1 MNLNK
6 RYSIRKLSVGVA
18 SVAIGF
24 FISTNTDL
32 MTSIGQ
38 NISPIAYAEEV
49 VKEWRPEGVTIAN
62 GIDGIH
68 WTLYE
73 NGYLEFN
80 PSQRNPRMTGVTK
93 ETDSETLH
101 KPSWHQYADKIKAIG
116 FTSIAYAPEDSSYL
130 FANLPNLE
138 YIDAKK
144 LQLVYPDKVHFY
156 NTKAVTNIDYM
167 FSQDR
172 KLQNLD
178 LSNWDVS
185 NVRSMISTFDGL
197 RSLRSLNVSNW
208 NTGKVTTMKGLF
220 AYTRE
225 LQDLNISQW
234 DVSHV
239 TDFSSMFEISAED
252 DNSFNS
258 LDISNWDTR
267 SLVNAN
273 RMFWGRQRLTSIDLS
288 RWNTENLES
297 INLMLSGV
305 SLKHLDVG
313 NWNTTKLKT
322 ASYFIGGSKIESV
335 NLTNWNTTNL
345 IGDTLF
351 RRAINVKEITIGKNF
366 ANNSTFLFKPL
377 DNYEQPQNI
386 YTKIFWKKADGSSDV
401 YTRLEWEKAFK
412 ASPESLSGTWIRE
425 KVGYRVNFH
434 TGTSETI
441 NSIEEAPLNQ
451 TILLQSPRT
460 PDLFHNRMS
469 ANFLGWSKTI
479 NGPIITEAK
488 NLGETKSVV
497 ELYAQWEIQEYQ
509 RQRTTMT
516 TVYRADN
523 TLANGQI
530 QEEAGYD
537 GEKEIITTY
546 IVHQI
551 TGGEP
556 TNPRTRE
563 RTIAEMR
570 PKVIKIGTKP
580 TVEYIKKNN
589 DVVKKTTTYT
599 MNPQNGTTIS
609 SVTEVVHSQNGAK
622 DKVEYLKRN
631 NGLVK
636 KTTTYSVN
644 ITNGEVTPNI
654 QEENVRVQ
662 GMDSLADKI
671 EYIKKGNDVVKKVTV
686 YNVNIETGA
695 VTPSVTETIHNA
707 NGAKDKVEY
716 IKKNNSLVKRTTH
729 YDVNLQTGAVTPSSN
744 VQEETVSPSTLGNE
758 NITSLADKIEYV
770 KQGNDVIK
778 RTTTYD
784 VNIETGKITP
794 QVTDVIYNQGGTTPK
809 VEYIK
814 RGNDIVKQTTNYDV
828 NPQNGEVTPN
838 QNIAEETVSPT
849 SLGNE
854 NITSLE
860 DRVEY
865 FKQGNNVM
873 KRVTTYNV
881 DLHTGKVT
889 PNVTETI
896 RNENGAK
903 DKVEY
908 IKKENNL
915 VKRITH
921 YDVDINTGN
930 ITPNS
935 NVIEEVVQP
944 SSLGNENIT
953 SLADKIEYVK
963 QGNDVIKRTT
973 TYDVNINT
981 GKVTPQVTDET
992 YNQGGITPKV
1002 EYIKRGN
1009 DIVKQTTNYDV
1020 NPQNGEITP
1029 NQNIVEETVS
1039 PSSLGNENIDT
1050 LADKVEYFKQ
1060 GNNVMKR
1067 VTTYD
1072 VDLHTGKVTPNIT
1085 ETVHSENGA
1094 KDKVEY
1100 IKKEST
1106 LVKKTTH
1113 YDVDL
1118 NTGNVTPNTHIDE
1131 ENIEPSSLGNENIT
1145 SLADKIEYVK
1155 QGNDVIKRTT
1165 RYEVNIETGKVTPQ
1179 VTDETYNQGGITPKV
1194 EYIKRGNEIVK
1205 QTTNYNVNSQNG
1217 EITPNQNIVEETVSP
1232 ASLGNENIDS
1242 LEDKIEYFK
1251 QGNNVM
1257 KRVTIYDV
1265 DLHTGKVTPNITET
1279 VYSEN
1284 GAKDKIEYIKK
1295 ENNLVKRITHYDVD
1309 THTGNVTPNSNVEE
1323 ENIQPSALGNENITS
1338 LADKIEYIK
1347 QDNDVIKRTTRYD
1360 VNVETGKVTPSVVD
1374 ETYNQG
1380 ATTPK
1385 VEYIKRGNDII
1396 KQTTNYDVNPQNGEV
1411 TPSSDVT
1418 EEVVTPSSLGNDSI
1432 TSLEDRIEYFKQGN
1446 NVMKRVTT
1454 YDVDLHT
1461 GKVTPNIT
1469 ETVHSENGA
1478 KDKVEY
1484 IKKESTLVKKTTHYD
1499 VDLNTGNVTPNTH
1512 IDEENIEP
1520 SSLGNENITSLADKI
1535 EYVKQGNDVIKRT
1548 TTYDVNIETGK
1559 ITPQVT
1565 DEVYNQGGTTPKVE
1579 YVKRGNNIVKQT
1591 TNYDVD
1597 IHTGTVTPNSNIAE
1611 DVVEPSSLGN
1621 ANIDS
1626 LADKVEYFKQNNNVM
1641 KRVTTYDVDL
1651 HTGKVTPNVTETVHN
1666 ENGAKDKVEYVKQNN
1681 SLVKKTT
1688 HYDVDTQTG
1697 NVIANSNIDEETIEP
1712 TSVGNEN
1719 IESLADKVEYIKQGN
1734 DVIKRTTRYDV
1745 NVETGKVTPQVTD
1758 ETYNQGGTTPKVA
1771 YVKRGT
1777 DIIKQTT
1784 NYVVNLSNG
1793 EITPDS
1799 NVIEETVQPSSLGN
1813 ENIESL
1819 ADKVEY
1825 FKQDNNVMK
1834 RVTTY
1839 DVDLHTGKVTSKI
1852 TETVHSENG
1861 AKDKVE
1867 YIKQDNSL
1875 IKKTTHYDVD
1885 INTGNVTPN
1894 SHIDEENIEPS
1905 SVGNENITTLVDK
1918 VEYIKQGNDVIKRT
1932 TKYDVNVETGKV
1944 TPQVTDET
1952 YNQGGTTPKV
1962 EYIKR
1967 GNDIIKQTTN
1977 YVVNVS
1983 NGEVTPDN
1991 HVEEEVVQ
1999 PSSLGNDNIDSLDD
2013 KTEYFKQ
2020 GNNIMKR
2027 VTTYNVDIHTGKVI
2041 PNVIETIHNENGAK
2055 DKIEYIKK
2063 NNELIKKTT
2072 HYDVDT
2078 QTGNIIV
2085 NNNIDEETVTPESV
2099 GNENIPNLADKIE
2112 YVKQGNDVIKR
2123 TTTYDVNIE
2132 TGKVTPQVVD
2142 ETYNQGGTTPKVEY
2156 IKRGNNIVKQTTN
2169 YDVDTNTGT
2178 ITPNSS
2184 IKEDIVQPSSLGN
2197 DNIDSLDDKIEY
2209 FKQGN
2214 NIIKR
2219 VTTYDVDIHTGKVT
2233 PNTTETVHIENGARD
2248 KVEYIKQD
2256 NSLIKKITH
2265 YDVDLNTGNV
2275 TPNSHIDEETVEPS
2289 SLGNENIT
2297 SLADKIEYVK
2307 QGNDV
2312 IKRTTKYDVNV
2323 ETGKVTPQVI
2333 DETYNQGGTTPKV
2346 EYIKRDNNIVKQTTN
2361 YEVDTNTGIVTPNT
2375 NVVEEIVP
2383 LSSLGNDEV
2392 NTLEDK
2398 VEYFKQGDNVMKRVT
2413 TYEVDLHTGKV
2424 VPNVTETVYR
2434 ENTTKDKIEYV
2445 KQDDKLVKKIIHYDV
2460 DATTGNVTPN
2470 SNVTEEIIQ
2479 PSTVGND
2486 NIDTLK
2492 DKVEYIK
2499 QGNNVIKRI
2508 TRYDVNVET
2517 GKVTPNVTE
2526 ETYSQGETTT
2536 KIEYIKRGNEI
2547 VKRTTE
2553 FEVDI
2558 TDGTLKPNSVEE
2570 VVTPASLGNNEI
2582 NNVGDKVEY
2591 IKKDGDIIKKTI
2603 TYDVNISD
2611 GSITPVE
2618 TEVIYAKDGA
2628 DDSIE
2633 YIKRGNDIIKQI
2645 TEYEVDRYT
2654 GEVTPKVREEVYI
2667 KDGVKEKVEF
2677 VKENGNVIKQTTK
2690 YDVDVHTG
2698 NVIPH
2703 TESEVHNPVGLDN
2716 VNDKVEYVK
2725 QGNEIIKRITKYEV
2739 DITTGNVTPSTTEEN
2754 VTPNG
2759 NGNIEDKVEFT
2770 KQGNEIVKSTTTFI
2784 VDEHTGNITLT
2795 TKTEIV
2801 TPASLGNNEIDN
2813 VGDKVE
2819 YVKKDGDIIKKITK
2833 YDVNILDGSI
2843 TPVETEVIY
2852 AKDGADDSIEYI
2864 KRGNDIIK
2872 QITEY
2877 EVDKYTG
2884 EVTPKV
2890 REEVYVKDGVKD
2902 KVEFVKENGNVIK
2915 QITKYD
2921 VDVHTG
2927 HITSHIEKET
2937 HNPQGLDSV
2946 NDKVE
2951 YVKQGDTIVK
2961 REIKYD
2967 VDIHTGNVTPIVSET
2982 TLKNNDTDA
2991 LKDKVEYVKKGNDI
3005 VKVTTIVTVE
3015 PDTGLLQSETIETV
3029 HIKDGADDSVTYIKR
3044 GNDVIKQVT
3053 KYEVDKYTGEVTS
3066 TIIEEIVQ
3074 KDSVKDKVEYVKRGN
3089 EIVKQITTYKVNKDT
3104 GEITSEVKIDEKVDS
3119 LTTSI
3124 EENGNTQ
3131 KQLSSNIDK
3140 SLISN
3145 KENTKAIDENVLVT
3159 NDSNIQNNDES
3170 LMNRKENQELPKTNA
3185 LYSTSYILGLLLSV
3199 VGLKQNKK
3207 D

>member
-32 MTSIGQ
+32 MTSIGK
-38 NISPIAYAEEV
+38 NISHIAYAEEV
-49 VKEWRPEGVTIAN
+49 VKEWRPEGAIIAN

-68 WTLYE
+68 WKLYE
-73 NGYLEFN
+73 NGYLEFS
-80 PSQRNPRMTGVTK
+80 PSERNPRMTGVTK
-93 ETDSETLH
+93 ETGSETVH
-101 KPSWHQYADKIKAIG
+101 KPSWHQHADKIKAIG
-116 FTSIAYAPEDSSYL
+116 FTRIAYAPEDSSYL
-130 FANLPNLE
+130 FSNLPNLE
-138 YIDAKK
+138 YIDTKK
-144 LQLVYPDKVHFY
+144 LQLVYPDKVHFQ

-167 FSQDR
+167 FHQDR
-172 KLQNLD
+172 KLKSLD

-185 NVRSMISTFDGL
+185 NVRSMIRTFDGMRNL
-197 RSLRSLNVSNW
+197 KNLNVSNW

-580 TVEYIKKNN
+580 TVEYIKKN
-589 DVVKKTTTYT
+589 
-599 MNPQNGTTIS
+599 
-609 SVTEVVHSQNGAK
+609 
-622 DKVEYLKRN
+622 
-631 NGLVK
+631 
-636 KTTTYSVN
+636 
-644 ITNGEVTPNI
+644 
-654 QEENVRVQ
+654 
-662 GMDSLADKI
+662 
-671 EYIKKGNDVVKKVTV
+671 NDVVKKVTV

-1100 IKKEST
+1100 IKKENN

-1113 YDVDL
+1113 YDVDI
-1118 NTGNVTPNTHIDE
+1118 NTGNVTPNSHIDE

-1347 QDNDVIKRTTRYD
+1347 QDNDVIKRT
-1360 VNVETGKVTPSVVD
+1360 
-1374 ETYNQG
+1374 
-1380 ATTPK
+1380 
-1385 VEYIKRGNDII
+1385 
-1396 KQTTNYDVNPQNGEV
+1396 
-1411 TPSSDVT
+1411 
-1418 EEVVTPSSLGNDSI
+1418 
-1432 TSLEDRIEYFKQGN
+1432 
-1446 NVMKRVTT
+1446 
-1454 YDVDLHT
+1454 
-1461 GKVTPNIT
+1461 
-1469 ETVHSENGA
+1469 
-1478 KDKVEY
+1478 
-1484 IKKESTLVKKTTHYD
+1484 
-1499 VDLNTGNVTPNTH
+1499 
-1512 IDEENIEP
+1512 
-1520 SSLGNENITSLADKI
+1520 
-1535 EYVKQGNDVIKRT
+1535 
-1548 TTYDVNIETGK
+1548 
-1559 ITPQVT
+1559 
-1565 DEVYNQGGTTPKVE
+1565 
-1579 YVKRGNNIVKQT
+1579 
-1591 TNYDVD
+1591 
-1597 IHTGTVTPNSNIAE
+1597 
-1611 DVVEPSSLGN
+1611 
-1621 ANIDS
+1621 
-1626 LADKVEYFKQNNNVM
+1626 
-1641 KRVTTYDVDL
+1641 
-1651 HTGKVTPNVTETVHN
+1651 
-1666 ENGAKDKVEYVKQNN
+1666 
-1681 SLVKKTT
+1681 
-1688 HYDVDTQTG
+1688 
-1697 NVIANSNIDEETIEP
+1697 
-1712 TSVGNEN
+1712 
-1719 IESLADKVEYIKQGN
+1719 
-1734 DVIKRTTRYDV
+1734 
-1745 NVETGKVTPQVTD
+1745 
-1758 ETYNQGGTTPKVA
+1758 
-1771 YVKRGT
+1771 
-1777 DIIKQTT
+1777 
-1784 NYVVNLSNG
+1784 
-1793 EITPDS
+1793 
-1799 NVIEETVQPSSLGN
+1799 
-1813 ENIESL
+1813 
-1819 ADKVEY
+1819 
-1825 FKQDNNVMK
+1825 
-1834 RVTTY
+1834 
-1839 DVDLHTGKVTSKI
+1839 
-1852 TETVHSENG
+1852 
-1861 AKDKVE
+1861 
-1867 YIKQDNSL
+1867 
-1875 IKKTTHYDVD
+1875 
-1885 INTGNVTPN
+1885 
-1894 SHIDEENIEPS
+1894 
-1905 SVGNENITTLVDK
+1905 
-1918 VEYIKQGNDVIKRT
+1918 
-1932 TKYDVNVETGKV
+1932 
-1944 TPQVTDET
+1944 
-1952 YNQGGTTPKV
+1952 
-1962 EYIKR
+1962 
-1967 GNDIIKQTTN
+1967 
-1977 YVVNVS
+1977 
-1983 NGEVTPDN
+1983 
-1991 HVEEEVVQ
+1991 
-1999 PSSLGNDNIDSLDD
+1999 
-2013 KTEYFKQ
+2013 
-2020 GNNIMKR
+2020 
-2027 VTTYNVDIHTGKVI
+2027 
-2041 PNVIETIHNENGAK
+2041 
-2055 DKIEYIKK
+2055 
-2063 NNELIKKTT
+2063 
-2072 HYDVDT
+2072 
-2078 QTGNIIV
+2078 
-2085 NNNIDEETVTPESV
+2085 
-2099 GNENIPNLADKIE
+2099 
-2112 YVKQGNDVIKR
+2112 
-2123 TTTYDVNIE
+2123 
-2132 TGKVTPQVVD
+2132 
-2142 ETYNQGGTTPKVEY
+2142 
-2156 IKRGNNIVKQTTN
+2156 
-2169 YDVDTNTGT
+2169 
-2178 ITPNSS
+2178 
-2184 IKEDIVQPSSLGN
+2184 
-2197 DNIDSLDDKIEY
+2197 
-2209 FKQGN
+2209 
-2214 NIIKR
+2214 
-2219 VTTYDVDIHTGKVT
+2219 
-2233 PNTTETVHIENGARD
+2233 
-2248 KVEYIKQD
+2248 
-2256 NSLIKKITH
+2256 
-2265 YDVDLNTGNV
+2265 
-2275 TPNSHIDEETVEPS
+2275 
-2289 SLGNENIT
+2289 
-2297 SLADKIEYVK
+2297 
-2307 QGNDV
+2307 
-2312 IKRTTKYDVNV
+2312 
-2323 ETGKVTPQVI
+2323 
-2333 DETYNQGGTTPKV
+2333 
-2346 EYIKRDNNIVKQTTN
+2346 
-2361 YEVDTNTGIVTPNT
+2361 
-2375 NVVEEIVP
+2375 
-2383 LSSLGNDEV
+2383 
-2392 NTLEDK
+2392 
-2398 VEYFKQGDNVMKRVT
+2398 
-2413 TYEVDLHTGKV
+2413 
-2424 VPNVTETVYR
+2424 
-2434 ENTTKDKIEYV
+2434 
-2445 KQDDKLVKKIIHYDV
+2445 
-2460 DATTGNVTPN
+2460 
-2470 SNVTEEIIQ
+2470 
-2479 PSTVGND
+2479 
-2486 NIDTLK
+2486 
-2492 DKVEYIK
+2492 
-2499 QGNNVIKRI
+2499 

-2784 VDEHTGNITLT
+2784 VDEHTGNITPT

-2884 EVTPKV
+2884 EATPKV

>member
-24 FISTNTDL
+24 FVSTNTDL

-38 NISPIAYAEEV
+38 NISHIAYAEEV

-80 PSQRNPRMTGVTK
+80 PSQRNPRMIGVTK

-197 RSLRSLNVSNW
+197 RNLRSLNVSNW

-441 NSIEEAPLNQ
+441 DSIEGDYLNQ
-451 TILLQSPRT
+451 TIILQNPRT
-460 PDLFHNRMS
+460 PDLTHNGMM

-497 ELYAQWEIQEYQ
+497 ELYAQWEIQKYRNQ
-509 RQRTTMT
+509 RITMT
-516 TVYRADN
+516 TVYRDDN

-530 QEEAGYD
+530 QEEAGND

-546 IVHQI
+546 TVHQI

-556 TNPRTRE
+556 TNIRTRE
-563 RTIAEMR
+563 RTLIEMR

-589 DVVKKTTTYT
+589 DVVKRTTTYT
-599 MNPQNGTTIS
+599 MNPQNGTTTSNVSETVHSNGTAATKVQYIKKGNNVVKQITTYTVNQENGNLIP

-631 NGLVK
+631 NRLVK

-671 EYIKKGNDVVKKVTV
+671 EYIKKDNDVVKKVTV

-794 QVTDVIYNQGGTTPK
+794 QVTDEVYNQGGTTPK

-896 RNENGAK
+896 HNADGAK

-921 YDVDINTGN
+921 YDVDTNTGN

-935 NVIEEVVQP
+935 NVTEEVVQP

-992 YNQGGITPKV
+992 YNQGGTTPKV

-1009 DIVKQTTNYDV
+1009 DIVKQITNYDV

-1029 NQNIVEETVS
+1029 NQNIVEETIS

-1067 VTTYD
+1067 ATTYD

-1100 IKKEST
+1100 IKKENN
-1106 LVKKTTH
+1106 LVKTTTH
-1113 YDVDL
+1113 YDVDI
-1118 NTGNVTPNTHIDE
+1118 NTGNVTPNSHIDE

-1165 RYEVNIETGKVTPQ
+1165 RYEVNI
-1179 VTDETYNQGGITPKV
+1179 
-1194 EYIKRGNEIVK
+1194 
-1205 QTTNYNVNSQNG
+1205 
-1217 EITPNQNIVEETVSP
+1217 
-1232 ASLGNENIDS
+1232 
-1242 LEDKIEYFK
+1242 
-1251 QGNNVM
+1251 
-1257 KRVTIYDV
+1257 
-1265 DLHTGKVTPNITET
+1265 
-1279 VYSEN
+1279 
-1284 GAKDKIEYIKK
+1284 
-1295 ENNLVKRITHYDVD
+1295 
-1309 THTGNVTPNSNVEE
+1309 
-1323 ENIQPSALGNENITS
+1323 
-1338 LADKIEYIK
+1338 
-1347 QDNDVIKRTTRYD
+1347 
-1360 VNVETGKVTPSVVD
+1360 ETGKVTPSVVD

-1432 TSLEDRIEYFKQGN
+1432 TSLEDRIEYFKQDN

-1469 ETVHSENGA
+1469 KTVHSENGA
-1478 KDKVEY
+1478 KDKIEY
-1484 IKKESTLVKKTTHYD
+1484 IKQNNNLVKRTTHYD
-1499 VDLNTGNVTPNTH
+1499 VDANTGNITPNNNVE
-1512 IDEENIEP
+1512 EENVEP
-1520 SSLGNENITSLADKI
+1520 TSLGNDNIVSLADKI

-1548 TTYDVNIETGK
+1548 TTYDVNIETGRV
-1559 ITPQVT
+1559 TPQVT
-1565 DEVYNQGGTTPKVE
+1565 DDVYNQGGTTPKIE
-1579 YVKRGNNIVKQT
+1579 YIKRGNDIVKQT
-1591 TNYDVD
+1591 TNYDVNLN
-1597 IHTGTVTPNSNIAE
+1597 TGEVIPNSNIEEQIVPPA
-1611 DVVEPSSLGN
+1611 SLGN
-1621 ANIDS
+1621 ENIDS
-1626 LADKVEYFKQNNNVM
+1626 LADKVEYFKQGNNIM

-1651 HTGKVTPNVTETVHN
+1651 HTGKVTSNVTETVHS

-1758 ETYNQGGTTPKVA
+1758 ETYNQGGTTPKVE

-1813 ENIESL
+1813 ENIDSL
-1819 ADKVEY
+1819 DDKIEY

-1905 SVGNENITTLVDK
+1905 SVGNENITTLADK

-1983 NGEVTPDN
+1983 NGEVTPDS

-2013 KTEYFKQ
+2013 KIEYFKQ
-2020 GNNIMKR
+2020 GNNIIKR
-2027 VTTYNVDIHTGKVI
+2027 VTTYNVDIHTGKVT

-2055 DKIEYIKK
+2055 DKVEYIKK

-2123 TTTYDVNIE
+2123 TTRYEVNIETGKVIPQVTDEVYNQGGTTPKVEYIKRGNNIVKQTTNYDVDIHTGTITPNSNIEEYVVEPSSLGNANIDSLDDKIEYFKQDDNVMKRVTTYDVDVHTGKVTSNVTETVYSENGAKDKVEYIKQDNSLVKKIIHYDVDLNTGNVTPNTHIDEETIEPSSVGNENITSLADKIEYVKQGNDVIKRTTRYDVNVE

-2156 IKRGNNIVKQTTN
+2156 IKRGNDIVKQTTN
-2169 YDVDTNTGT
+2169 YDVDTTTGT
-2178 ITPNSS
+2178 
-2184 IKEDIVQPSSLGN
+2184 
-2197 DNIDSLDDKIEY
+2197 
-2209 FKQGN
+2209 
-2214 NIIKR
+2214 
-2219 VTTYDVDIHTGKVT
+2219 
-2233 PNTTETVHIENGARD
+2233 
-2248 KVEYIKQD
+2248 
-2256 NSLIKKITH
+2256 
-2265 YDVDLNTGNV
+2265 V
-2275 TPNSHIDEETVEPS
+2275 TPNS
-2289 SLGNENIT
+2289 
-2297 SLADKIEYVK
+2297 
-2307 QGNDV
+2307 
-2312 IKRTTKYDVNV
+2312 
-2323 ETGKVTPQVI
+2323 
-2333 DETYNQGGTTPKV
+2333 
-2346 EYIKRDNNIVKQTTN
+2346 
-2361 YEVDTNTGIVTPNT
+2361 
-2375 NVVEEIVP
+2375 NVVEEIVSP
-2383 LSSLGNDEV
+2383 SSLGNNNVD
-2392 NTLEDK
+2392 TLEDR
-2398 VEYFKQGDNVMKRVT
+2398 VEYFKQDNNVMKRVT
-2413 TYEVDLHTGKV
+2413 TYDVDLHTGKV
-2424 VPNVTETVYR
+2424 VPNVTETVYS
-2434 ENTTKDKIEYV
+2434 ENTAKDKIEYV
-2445 KQDDKLVKKIIHYDV
+2445 KQDDKLVKKVTHYDV
-2460 DATTGNVTPN
+2460 DSNTGNVTPN

-2667 KDGVKEKVEF
+2667 KDGVKDKVEF

-2739 DITTGNVTPSTTEEN
+2739 DITTGNVTPSTIEEN

-2770 KQGNEIVKSTTTFI
+2770 KQGNEIIKSTTTFI
-2784 VDEHTGNITLT
+2784 VDEHTGNITPT

-2833 YDVNILDGSI
+2833 YDVNISDGSI
-2843 TPVETEVIY
+2843 IPVETEVIY

-2872 QITEY
+2872 QITKY

-2915 QITKYD
+2915 QTTKYD

-2927 HITSHIEKET
+2927 NITSHIEKET

-2951 YVKQGDTIVK
+2951 YVKQGDIIVK

-2991 LKDKVEYVKKGNDI
+2991 LKDKVEYIKKGNDI
-3005 VKVTTIVTVE
+3005 IKVTTIVTVE

-3104 GEITSEVKIDEKVDS
+3104 GEITSEVKIDEKIDS

-3124 EENGNTQ
+3124 EENSNVIVEIPEHNTSTVEIGNAQ
-3131 KQLSSNIDK
+3131 NQLSSNID
-3140 SLISN
+3140 N
-3145 KENTKAIDENVLVT
+3145 KENTKTIDENVLVT
-3159 NDSNIQNNDES
+3159 NDTNIQNNDES
-3170 LMNRKENQELPKTNA
+3170 YMNGKENHELPKTNA

-3199 VGLKQNKK
+3199 IGLKQNKK

>member
-38 NISPIAYAEEV
+38 NISHIAYAEEV
-49 VKEWRPEGVTIAN
+49 VKEWRPEGRVI
-62 GIDGIH
+62 GRGEDGVP
-68 WTLYE
+68 WEMYE
-73 NGYLEFN
+73 NGYLLFKPTYNKKTLSGALEFELGT
-80 PSQRNPRMTGVTK
+80 STV
-93 ETDSETLH
+93 
-101 KPSWHQYADKIKAIG
+101 PSWRSRYGEQIKAIG
-116 FTSIAYAPEDSSYL
+116 FANKVYAPINSYNL
-130 FANLPNLE
+130 FEGGENNVWGNYKPLSNLE
-138 YIDAKK
+138 YFDGTNLDMSRVTDMYRMFSDTPK
-144 LQLVYPDKVHFY
+144 LKVV
-156 NTKAVTNIDYM
+156 KAGNWDTSKVTNM
-167 FSQDR
+167 NGVFSDAR
-172 KLQNLD
+172 NLIKLDVSNWNTSKVTDMTRLFQNVEKLTSLD
-178 LSNWDVS
+178 VSRWDVS
-185 NVRSMISTFDGL
+185 NVTDLTQTFKGMSNIRTLNVDNWNTQNVRNL
-197 RSLRSLNVSNW
+197 TWTFLEMPKLQHLNVSRW
-208 NTGKVTTMKGLF
+208 NTQNVESMVALFENDAALETLDVSQWNTRNVTTMRNMFSGTTLRDINVSRWNTSQVTDMAGMF
-220 AYTRE
+220 ASTKVERLDVSNWDTSRVENMDSMFYNASIT
-225 LQDLNISQW
+225 DLNVANW

-239 TDFSSMFEISAED
+239 TNM
-252 DNSFNS
+252 
-258 LDISNWDTR
+258 
-267 SLVNAN
+267 N
-273 RMFWGRQRLTSIDLS
+273 RMFMKSHLRNLNSS
-288 RWNTENLES
+288 RWNTRLVTNMAEMFAESAVESVDTNNWNTSNVTNMSGMFRQARNLR
-297 INLMLSGV
+297 NV
-305 SLKHLDVG
+305 SVG
-313 NWNTTKLKT
+313 NWDVGKVTTTMFMFNDTNSLSQLDVARWNTNSLTN
-322 ASYFIGGSKIESV
+322 AIGMFSGATSLQSLDV
-335 NLTNWNTTNL
+335 SQWNTRNLTTLASMFQNTGISNLNLSNWKTNNVVNTSNLFNNMLNLQSLNISGWNLNKVTEPSNMFNNLSRLNRLVVGDKLATNSNVALFNGLETPSDTNLYSNRWIKEDGTAGPFTVAEWNTAY
-345 IGDTLF
+345 
-351 RRAINVKEITIGKNF
+351 R
-366 ANNSTFLFKPL
+366 
-377 DNYEQPQNI
+377 QNPTQI
-386 YTKIFWKKADGSSDV
+386 AGVWV
-401 YTRLEWEKAFK
+401 
-412 ASPESLSGTWIRE
+412 RE
-425 KVGYRVNFH
+425 KTGYDVVFNTDTTESIARKRGTLNEPITLPTPTVGK
-434 TGTSETI
+434 
-441 NSIEEAPLNQ
+441 LNH
-451 TILLQSPRT
+451 R
-460 PDLFHNRMS
+460 
-469 ANFLGWSKTI
+469 FLGWAKTQNGNVLTDTRNLGTVGSTI
-479 NGPIITEAK
+479 N
-488 NLGETKSVV
+488 
-497 ELYAQWEIQEYQ
+497 LYAKWE
-509 RQRTTMT
+509 RVNNVTTQRTPIVIT
-516 TVYRADN
+516 TVYHADN
-523 TLANGQI
+523 TLANGQR
-530 QEEAGYD
+530 QEETGRV
-537 GEKEIITTY
+537 GEKEVTTTY
-546 IVHQI
+546 TVTPI
-551 TGGEP
+551 TGEL
-556 TNPRTRE
+556 TNPRTSE
-563 RTIAEMR
+563 RTITEMR

-580 TVEYIKKNN
+580 MVEYIKKNN
-589 DVVKKTTTYT
+589 DVVKRTTTYT
-599 MNPQNGTTIS
+599 MNPQNGTTTSNVSETVHSNGTAATKVQYIKKGNNVVKQTTTYTVNQENGNLIP
-609 SVTEVVHSQNGAK
+609 SVTEVVHSQ
-622 DKVEYLKRN
+622 
-631 NGLVK
+631 
-636 KTTTYSVN
+636 
-644 ITNGEVTPNI
+644 
-654 QEENVRVQ
+654 
-662 GMDSLADKI
+662 
-671 EYIKKGNDVVKKVTV
+671 
-686 YNVNIETGA
+686 
-695 VTPSVTETIHNA
+695 

-794 QVTDVIYNQGGTTPK
+794 QVTDVTYNQGGT
-809 VEYIK
+809 
-814 RGNDIVKQTTNYDV
+814 
-828 NPQNGEVTPN
+828 
-838 QNIAEETVSPT
+838 
-849 SLGNE
+849 
-854 NITSLE
+854 
-860 DRVEY
+860 
-865 FKQGNNVM
+865 
-873 KRVTTYNV
+873 
-881 DLHTGKVT
+881 
-889 PNVTETI
+889 
-896 RNENGAK
+896 
-903 DKVEY
+903 
-908 IKKENNL
+908 
-915 VKRITH
+915 
-921 YDVDINTGN
+921 
-930 ITPNS
+930 
-935 NVIEEVVQP
+935 
-944 SSLGNENIT
+944 
-953 SLADKIEYVK
+953 
-963 QGNDVIKRTT
+963 
-973 TYDVNINT
+973 
-981 GKVTPQVTDET
+981 
-992 YNQGGITPKV
+992 TPKV

-1067 VTTYD
+1067 VTIYD
-1072 VDLHTGKVTPNIT
+1072 VDLHTGKVTPNITETVYSENGAKDKIEYIKQNNNLVKRTTHYDVDANTGNITPNNNVEEENVEPTSLGNDNIVSLADKIEYVKQGNDVIKRTTTYDVNIETGRVTPQVTDDVYNQGATTPKIEYIKRGNDIVKQTTNYDVNLNTGEVIPNSNIEEQIVSPASLGNENIDSLADKVEYFKQGNNIMKRVTTYDVDLHTGKVTSNVT

-1131 ENIEPSSLGNENIT
+1131 E
-1145 SLADKIEYVK
+1145 K
-1155 QGNDVIKRTT
+1155 
-1165 RYEVNIETGKVTPQ
+1165 
-1179 VTDETYNQGGITPKV
+1179 
-1194 EYIKRGNEIVK
+1194 
-1205 QTTNYNVNSQNG
+1205 
-1217 EITPNQNIVEETVSP
+1217 
-1232 ASLGNENIDS
+1232 
-1242 LEDKIEYFK
+1242 
-1251 QGNNVM
+1251 
-1257 KRVTIYDV
+1257 
-1265 DLHTGKVTPNITET
+1265 
-1279 VYSEN
+1279 
-1284 GAKDKIEYIKK
+1284 
-1295 ENNLVKRITHYDVD
+1295 
-1309 THTGNVTPNSNVEE
+1309 
-1323 ENIQPSALGNENITS
+1323 
-1338 LADKIEYIK
+1338 
-1347 QDNDVIKRTTRYD
+1347 
-1360 VNVETGKVTPSVVD
+1360 
-1374 ETYNQG
+1374 
-1380 ATTPK
+1380 
-1385 VEYIKRGNDII
+1385 
-1396 KQTTNYDVNPQNGEV
+1396 
-1411 TPSSDVT
+1411 
-1418 EEVVTPSSLGNDSI
+1418 
-1432 TSLEDRIEYFKQGN
+1432 
-1446 NVMKRVTT
+1446 
-1454 YDVDLHT
+1454 
-1461 GKVTPNIT
+1461 
-1469 ETVHSENGA
+1469 
-1478 KDKVEY
+1478 
-1484 IKKESTLVKKTTHYD
+1484 
-1499 VDLNTGNVTPNTH
+1499 
-1512 IDEENIEP
+1512 IEP

-1641 KRVTTYDVDL
+1641 KRVITYDVDL
-1651 HTGKVTPNVTETVHN
+1651 HTGKVTSNVTETVHN

-1758 ETYNQGGTTPKVA
+1758 ETYNQGGTTPKVE
-1771 YVKRGT
+1771 YIKRGT

-1825 FKQDNNVMK
+1825 FKQDDNVMK

-1905 SVGNENITTLVDK
+1905 SVGNENITTLADK

-1983 NGEVTPDN
+1983 NGEVTPDS

-2013 KTEYFKQ
+2013 KIEYLKQ

-2027 VTTYNVDIHTGKVI
+2027 VTTYNVDIHTGKVT

-2078 QTGNIIV
+2078 QTGNVIV
-2085 NNNIDEETVTPESV
+2085 NSNIDEETIEPTSV
-2099 GNENIPNLADKIE
+2099 GNENIESLADKIE

-2132 TGKVTPQVVD
+2132 TGKITPQVTD
-2142 ETYNQGGTTPKVEY
+2142 EVYNQGGTTPKVEY
-2156 IKRGNNIVKQTTN
+2156 IKRGTDIIKQTTN
-2169 YDVDTNTGT
+2169 YVVNLSNGE
-2178 ITPNSS
+2178 ITPDNNV
-2184 IKEDIVQPSSLGN
+2184 IEETVMPSSLGN
-2197 DNIDSLDDKIEY
+2197 ENIENLADKVEY
-2209 FKQGN
+2209 FKQDDN
-2214 NIIKR
+2214 VMKR
-2219 VTTYDVDIHTGKVT
+2219 VTTYDVDLHTGKVKS
-2233 PNTTETVHIENGARD
+2233 NITETVHSENGAKD
-2248 KVEYIKQD
+2248 KVEYIKKD
-2256 NSLIKKITH
+2256 NSLVKKIIH

-2275 TPNSHIDEETVEPS
+2275 TPNTHIDEENVEPS
-2289 SLGNENIT
+2289 SVGNENIT

-2312 IKRTTKYDVNV
+2312 IKRTTRYDVNI
-2323 ETGKVTPQVI
+2323 ETGKVTPQVT
-2333 DETYNQGGTTPKV
+2333 DETYNQGGITPKV
-2346 EYIKRDNNIVKQTTN
+2346 EYIKRGNDIVKQTTN
-2361 YEVDTNTGIVTPNT
+2361 YDVDTTTGTVTPNS
-2375 NVVEEIVP
+2375 NVVEEIVSP
-2383 LSSLGNDEV
+2383 ASLGNNNVD
-2392 NTLEDK
+2392 TLEDK
-2398 VEYFKQGDNVMKRVT
+2398 VEYFKQDNNVMKRVT
-2413 TYEVDLHTGKV
+2413 TYDVDLQTGKV
-2424 VPNVTETVYR
+2424 TPNVIETVYS
-2434 ENTTKDKIEYV
+2434 ENTAKDKIEYV
-2445 KQDDKLVKKIIHYDV
+2445 KQDDKLVKKVTHYDV
-2460 DATTGNVTPN
+2460 DANTGNVTPN

-2499 QGNNVIKRI
+2499 QGNEVIKRT

-2526 ETYSQGETTT
+2526 EIYSQGEITT

-2553 FEVDI
+2553 FDVDSI
-2558 TDGTLKPNSVEE
+2558 DGTVKPNSVEE

-2591 IKKDGDIIKKTI
+2591 IKKDGDIIKKTT

-2645 TEYEVDRYT
+2645 TEYEVD
-2654 GEVTPKVREEVYI
+2654 
-2667 KDGVKEKVEF
+2667 
-2677 VKENGNVIKQTTK
+2677 
-2690 YDVDVHTG
+2690 
-2698 NVIPH
+2698 
-2703 TESEVHNPVGLDN
+2703 
-2716 VNDKVEYVK
+2716 
-2725 QGNEIIKRITKYEV
+2725 
-2739 DITTGNVTPSTTEEN
+2739 
-2754 VTPNG
+2754 
-2759 NGNIEDKVEFT
+2759 
-2770 KQGNEIVKSTTTFI
+2770 
-2784 VDEHTGNITLT
+2784 
-2795 TKTEIV
+2795 
-2801 TPASLGNNEIDN
+2801 
-2813 VGDKVE
+2813 
-2819 YVKKDGDIIKKITK
+2819 
-2833 YDVNILDGSI
+2833 
-2843 TPVETEVIY
+2843 
-2852 AKDGADDSIEYI
+2852 
-2864 KRGNDIIK
+2864 
-2872 QITEY
+2872 
-2877 EVDKYTG
+2877 KYTG
-2884 EVTPKV
+2884 EVIPKV

-2902 KVEFVKENGNVIK
+2902 KVEFIKENGNVIK

-2927 HITSHIEKET
+2927 NITSHIEKET

-2991 LKDKVEYVKKGNDI
+2991 LKDKVEYIKKGNDI

-3053 KYEVDKYTGEVTS
+3053 KYDVDKYTGEVTS

-3104 GEITSEVKIDEKVDS
+3104 GEITSEVTIDENVDN

-3124 EENGNTQ
+3124 DRNGNVIGEIPEQNTSTVEFGNNQ

-3145 KENTKAIDENVLVT
+3145 KENTKPTYEKVLVT
-3159 NDSNIQNNDES
+3159 NEVNISDNDES
-3170 LMNRKENQELPKTNA
+3170 LMNGKENQELPKTNA
-3185 LYSTSYILGLLLSV
+3185 LYGTSYILGLLLSI

>member
-32 MTSIGQ
+32 MTSIGK
-38 NISPIAYAEEV
+38 NISHIAYAEEV
-49 VKEWRPEGVTIAN
+49 VKEWRPEGAIIAN

-68 WTLYE
+68 WKLYE
-73 NGYLEFN
+73 NGYLEFS
-80 PSQRNPRMTGVTK
+80 PSERNPRMTGVTK
-93 ETDSETLH
+93 ETGSETVH
-101 KPSWHQYADKIKAIG
+101 KPSWHQHADKIKAIG
-116 FTSIAYAPEDSSYL
+116 FTRIAYAPEDSSYL
-130 FANLPNLE
+130 FSNLPNLE
-138 YIDAKK
+138 YIDTKK
-144 LQLVYPDKVHFY
+144 LQLVYPDKVHFQ

-167 FSQDR
+167 FHQDR
-172 KLQNLD
+172 KLKSLD

-185 NVRSMISTFDGL
+185 NVRSMISTFDGMRNL
-197 RSLRSLNVSNW
+197 KNLNVSNW

-220 AYTRE
+220 AYTSE

-239 TDFSSMFEISAED
+239 TDFSSMFEISAVD
-252 DNSFNS
+252 DNSFNR

-267 SLVNAN
+267 SLVSAN
-273 RMFWGRQRLTSIDLS
+273 RMFWGRERLTSVDLS

-297 INLMLSGV
+297 AILMFSMV
-305 SLKHLDVG
+305 SVKHLDVG
-313 NWNTTKLKT
+313 NWNTTKLRN
-322 ASYFIGGSKIESV
+322 AAFFIGGSKIESID
-335 NLTNWNTTNL
+335 LTNWDTSNISGTNM
-345 IGDTLF
+345 F
-351 RRAINVKEITIGKNF
+351 SRAKHIKEIKIGKNF
-366 ANNSTFLFKPL
+366 ANNGGFLFKPL
-377 DNYEQPQNI
+377 TDYEQEQKI
-386 YTKIFWKKADGSSDV
+386 YDKYQWKKSDGSSDV
-401 YTRLEWEKAFK
+401 YTVLEWEKAFK
-412 ASPESLSGTWIRE
+412 ANPESLSGTWIRE

-451 TILLQSPRT
+451 TIILQTPRT
-460 PDLFHNRMS
+460 PDLTHNGMM

-497 ELYAQWEIQEYQ
+497 DVYAQWEIQEYRHQ
-509 RQRTTMT
+509 LITMT
-516 TVYRADN
+516 TAYRADN

-530 QEEAGYD
+530 QEEAGHD
-537 GEKEIITTY
+537 GDKEIITTY
-546 IVHQI
+546 TVHQI

-556 TNPRTRE
+556 TNIRTRE
-563 RTIAEMR
+563 ITLTEMR

-589 DVVKKTTTYT
+589 DVVKRTTTYT
-599 MNPQNGTTIS
+599 MNPQNGTTTSNVSETVHSNGTAATKVQYIKKGNNVVKQTTTYTVNQENGNLIP
-609 SVTEVVHSQNGAK
+609 SVTEVVHSQ
-622 DKVEYLKRN
+622 
-631 NGLVK
+631 
-636 KTTTYSVN
+636 
-644 ITNGEVTPNI
+644 
-654 QEENVRVQ
+654 
-662 GMDSLADKI
+662 
-671 EYIKKGNDVVKKVTV
+671 
-686 YNVNIETGA
+686 
-695 VTPSVTETIHNA
+695 

-794 QVTDVIYNQGGTTPK
+794 QVTDVTYNQGGTTPK

-896 RNENGAK
+896 HNENGAK

-921 YDVDINTGN
+921 YDVDTNTGN

-935 NVIEEVVQP
+935 NVTEEVVQP

-992 YNQGGITPKV
+992 YNQGGTTPKV

-1100 IKKEST
+1100 IKKENN

-1113 YDVDL
+1113 YDVDI
-1118 NTGNVTPNTHIDE
+1118 NTGNVTPNSHIAE

-1165 RYEVNIETGKVTPQ
+1165 RYEVNI
-1179 VTDETYNQGGITPKV
+1179 
-1194 EYIKRGNEIVK
+1194 
-1205 QTTNYNVNSQNG
+1205 
-1217 EITPNQNIVEETVSP
+1217 
-1232 ASLGNENIDS
+1232 
-1242 LEDKIEYFK
+1242 
-1251 QGNNVM
+1251 
-1257 KRVTIYDV
+1257 
-1265 DLHTGKVTPNITET
+1265 
-1279 VYSEN
+1279 
-1284 GAKDKIEYIKK
+1284 
-1295 ENNLVKRITHYDVD
+1295 
-1309 THTGNVTPNSNVEE
+1309 
-1323 ENIQPSALGNENITS
+1323 
-1338 LADKIEYIK
+1338 
-1347 QDNDVIKRTTRYD
+1347 
-1360 VNVETGKVTPSVVD
+1360 ETGKVTPSVVD

-1461 GKVTPNIT
+1461 GKVTPNITETVHSENGAKDKVEYIKQNNNLVKRTTHYDVDANTGNITSNNNVEEENVEPTSLGNDNIVSLADKIEYVKQGNDVIKRTTTYDVNIETGRVTPRVTDDVYNQGGTTPKIEYIKRGNDIVKQTTNYDVNLNTGEVIPNSNIEEQIVPPASLGNENIDSLADKVAYFKQGNNIMKRVTTYDVDLHTGKVTSNVT

-1597 IHTGTVTPNSNIAE
+1597 IHTGTVTPNSNIEE

-1621 ANIDS
+1621 AHIDS

-1651 HTGKVTPNVTETVHN
+1651 HTGKVTSNVIETVHN

-1758 ETYNQGGTTPKVA
+1758 ETYNQGGTTPKVE

-1784 NYVVNLSNG
+1784 NYIVNLSNG

-1905 SVGNENITTLVDK
+1905 SVGNENITTLADK

-1983 NGEVTPDN
+1983 NGEVTPDS

-2013 KTEYFKQ
+2013 KIEYFKQ

-2027 VTTYNVDIHTGKVI
+2027 VTTYNVDIHTGKVT

-2214 NIIKR
+2214 NIMKR
-2219 VTTYDVDIHTGKVT
+2219 VTTYDVDLHTGKVT

-2323 ETGKVTPQVI
+2323 ETGEVTPQVI

-2346 EYIKRDNNIVKQTTN
+2346 EYIKRDNKIVKQTTN

-2383 LSSLGNDEV
+2383 PSSLGNDEV

-2413 TYEVDLHTGKV
+2413 TYDVDLHTGKV
-2424 VPNVTETVYR
+2424 VPNVTETVYS
-2434 ENTTKDKIEYV
+2434 ENTAKDKIEYV
-2445 KQDDKLVKKIIHYDV
+2445 KQDDKLVKKVTHYDV
-2460 DATTGNVTPN
+2460 DSNTGNVTPN

-2499 QGNNVIKRI
+2499 QGNDVIKRT

-2517 GKVTPNVTE
+2517 GKVAPNVTE

-2536 KIEYIKRGNEI
+2536 KVEYIKRGNDI
-2547 VKRTTE
+2547 IKRTTE
-2553 FEVDI
+2553 FDVDS
-2558 TDGTLKPNSVEE
+2558 TNGTLKPNSVEE

-2667 KDGVKEKVEF
+2667 KDGVKDKVEF

-2770 KQGNEIVKSTTTFI
+2770 KQGNEIIKSTTTFI
-2784 VDEHTGNITLT
+2784 VDEHTGNITPT

-2890 REEVYVKDGVKD
+2890 HEEVYVKDGVKD

-2927 HITSHIEKET
+2927 NITSHLEKET

-2991 LKDKVEYVKKGNDI
+2991 FKDKVEYIKKGNDI

-3029 HIKDGADDSVTYIKR
+3029 HIKAGADDSVTYIKR
-3044 GNDVIKQVT
+3044 GNDVVKQVT

-3074 KDSVKDKVEYVKRGN
+3074 KDFVKDKVEYVKRGN

-3104 GEITSEVKIDEKVDS
+3104 GEITSEVTIDENVDN

-3124 EENGNTQ
+3124 DRNGNTQ

-3145 KENTKAIDENVLVT
+3145 KENTKVIDENVLVT

-3170 LMNRKENQELPKTNA
+3170 LMNRKGNQELPKTNA